1 MVIVLVQMQCA
12 EVQRKHI
19 RCPVGS
25 IYSIWQHYNI
35 ISIHMFL
42 FFLLGYNQLK
52 IRIVVLVV

>member
-1 MVIVLVQMQCA
+1 MVIVLVQIYCA

-35 ISIHMFL
+35 ISIHMF
-42 FFLLGYNQLK
+42 FLLGYNQLK